1 MNLFGYSPLDVLRA
15 ATYYGG
21 LVTDTPVGL
30 LTPGYFADVLV
41 VSGSPATDVTVLQ
54 DPENL
59 VAIMQGG
66 RFHRRAERLALAT
79 A

>member
-1 MNLFGYSPLDVLRA
+1 M
-15 ATYYGG
+15 
-21 LVTDTPVGL
+21 
-30 LTPGYFADVLV
+30 
-41 VSGSPATDVTVLQ
+41 LQ

-66 RFHRRAERLALAT
+66 RFHKRAERLELAT